1 MGVKLSEN
9 ENLKKFKVLEFF
21 MEWDLSK
28 TASTE
33 VIPQDADFC
42 RIISV
47 KISAS
52 IQVPSTREPDKN
64 PGSHGIL
71 CNSAVISQS
80 IKKM

>member
-9 ENLKKFKVLEFF
+9 EILKKFKVLEFF

-47 KISAS
+47 KISAG
-52 IQVPSTREPDKN
+52 IEVPSSCTD
-64 PGSHGIL
+64 
-71 CNSAVISQS
+71 
-80 IKKM
+80 